1 MTTESCEYYVCGIA
15 LAHIFH
21 GAQRLG
27 LPAEDAMAR
36 AGIDASLALQPTY
49 RLPVH
54 LHENYLRELLLI
66 SNDDL
71 LGLHIGEQTMPA
83 IYGII
88 TSIAFS
94 SASVRQAIR
103 FSDKYQA
110 LIGGTGGGFHVEDL
124 PGGHLL
130 ARIHM
135 VTHHPILR
143 RHLTLVLL
151 TATLGMC
158 RIITGMPALAPRR
171 LWLDFQPASE
181 RERRKIEELALCPVT
196 FGHDQTMA
204 ELDADTLALPINVFG
219 DAGLAELEATAKR
232 QLLEQQQQQGLAGQI
247 QWLIRDQMINGL
259 PRRKTVADRLNM
271 SVRTLDR
278 RLADEGLSW
287 QGLLDDTR
295 LHLAHDYLT
304 LTDMSIAEISQRLG
318 FSDPRS
324 FQRRFRQLAGQSPAQ
339 IRRQHG

>member
-94 SASVRQAIR
+94 SASVRQAIQ

-171 LWLDFQPASE
+171 LWLDFEPASE
-181 RERRKIEELALCPVT
+181 RERLKIEELALCPVT

-204 ELDADTLALPINVFG
+204 EL
-219 DAGLAELEATAKR
+219 EATAKR
-232 QLLEQQQQQGLAGQI
+232 QLLEQQKQQGLAGQI

-259 PRRKTVADRLNM
+259 PRRKTVA
-271 SVRTLDR
+271 
-278 RLADEGLSW
+278 
-287 QGLLDDTR
+287 
-295 LHLAHDYLT
+295 
-304 LTDMSIAEISQRLG
+304 
-318 FSDPRS
+318 
-324 FQRRFRQLAGQSPAQ
+324 
-339 IRRQHG
+339 